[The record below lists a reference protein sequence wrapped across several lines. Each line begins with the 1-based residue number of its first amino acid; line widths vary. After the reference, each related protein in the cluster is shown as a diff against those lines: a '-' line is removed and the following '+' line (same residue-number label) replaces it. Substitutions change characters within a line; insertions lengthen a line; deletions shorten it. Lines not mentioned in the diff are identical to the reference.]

1 MSSFYF
7 LMTDYVLESHRFS
20 SSEGRKLKNFH
31 DLATLLPWIINKPAC
46 CLNTVKKHN
55 LDFKWRAS
63 EKKAIGDWSCIEN
76 EMIFS
81 LCSRCLPSMPHILGQ
96 KFQFTSWEKEQ
107 EKTMDEKRSAP
118 ALLEL
123 TECIRMF
130 KLMKVGQQLVFH
142 KVFTF
147 VAETKTAQN
156 WTVKDITGEK
166 LRQHVGSLVVC

>member
-1 MSSFYF
+1 
-7 LMTDYVLESHRFS
+7 
-20 SSEGRKLKNFH
+20 
-31 DLATLLPWIINKPAC
+31 
-46 CLNTVKKHN
+46 
-55 LDFKWRAS
+55 
-63 EKKAIGDWSCIEN
+63 
-76 EMIFS
+76 
-81 LCSRCLPSMPHILGQ
+81 
-96 KFQFTSWEKEQ
+96 
-107 EKTMDEKRSAP
+107 MDEKRSAP